1 LNSSYSTYYL
11 YPTTFATSS
20 ICGSFH
26 AGGIAGNLAV
36 MAGLL
41 SAQRAYAVI
50 ASLPL
55 LAIILYQMA
64 YTKWYASAAFV
75 T

>member
-1 LNSSYSTYYL
+1 
-11 YPTTFATSS
+11 
-20 ICGSFH
+20 
-26 AGGIAGNLAV
+26 

-64 YTKWYASAAFV
+64 YSKWYGSAAFV